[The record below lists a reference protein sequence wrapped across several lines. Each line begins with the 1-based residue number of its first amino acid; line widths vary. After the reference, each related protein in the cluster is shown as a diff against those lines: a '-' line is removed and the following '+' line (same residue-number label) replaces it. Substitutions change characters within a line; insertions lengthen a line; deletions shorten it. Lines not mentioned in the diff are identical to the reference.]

1 MPAVIIEPA
10 SLVQSESAS
19 QPPAT
24 NRAAWFGR
32 RVRVS
37 LSGEVSTVAL
47 VDERGAVPLP
57 GELRPGTYTLR
68 VTFPGWDPMD
78 LQQVELK
85 AGQSYEIAC
94 TAKLTQC
101 SARVVP

>member
-1 MPAVIIEPA
+1 MYV
-10 SLVQSESAS
+10 
-19 QPPAT
+19 
-24 NRAAWFGR
+24 G
-32 RVRVS
+32 

-47 VDERGAVPLP
+47 VDERSAVPVP

-85 AGQSYEIAC
+85 AGQRYEIAC

-101 SARVVP
+101 LAKVVP